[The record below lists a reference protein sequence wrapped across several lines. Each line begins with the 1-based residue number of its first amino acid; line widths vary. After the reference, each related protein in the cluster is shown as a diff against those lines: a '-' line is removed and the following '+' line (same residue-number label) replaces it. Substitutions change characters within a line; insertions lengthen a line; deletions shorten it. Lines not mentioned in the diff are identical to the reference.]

1 MPTALAA
8 PPPLQ
13 IGRRRF
19 VWGER
24 TYLMGII
31 NVTPDSFSGD
41 GLAGDLAAMV
51 AQAKRFAA
59 EGADILD
66 IGGESTRPG
75 HAPVSLEAE
84 LARVLPAVEA
94 VRGAVDL
101 PISVDTQK
109 AAVAR
114 AALAAGADC
123 LNDIWGLRGDP
134 AMAGVAAE
142 FGMPVIAMHN
152 QHGTE
157 YREIMADIAAGLRES
172 LAVAARAG
180 IALERVI
187 LDPGIGF
194 GKTWEQNLVVLNRLG
209 ELRALGR
216 PLLLGTSRKSFIGR
230 ILGTPEQDRLEGT
243 AASVALGIDRGAD
256 LVRVHDVGA
265 MARVA
270 RVADAIVR
278 R

>member
-1 MPTALAA
+1 M
-8 PPPLQ
+8 Q
-13 IGRRRF
+13 IGRRSF

-24 TYLMGII
+24 TYVMGII

-41 GLAGDLAAMV
+41 GLAGDLAAIG

-66 IGGESTRPG
+66 VGGESTRPG
-75 HAPVSLEAE
+75 HAPVSVAEE
-84 LARVLPAVEA
+84 LARVVPAVEA
-94 VRGAVDL
+94 VRAAVEL

-109 AAVAR
+109 AVVAR

-123 LNDIWGLRGDP
+123 LNDIWGLRADP
-134 AMAGVAAE
+134 EMAAVAAE
-142 FGMPVIAMHN
+142 FGVPVIAMHN
-152 QHGTE
+152 QPGTE
-157 YREIMADIAAGLRES
+157 YGEIMADIAVALRAS
-172 LAVAARAG
+172 LDLAARAG
-180 IALERVI
+180 IPPERVI

-194 GKTWEQNLVVLNRLG
+194 GKTWEQNLVVLRRLG

-216 PLLLGTSRKSFIGR
+216 PLLLGVSRKSFLGR
-230 ILGTPEQDRLEGT
+230 LLGTPERDRLEGT
-243 AASVALGIDRGAD
+243 AASIALGIERGAD

-265 MARVA
+265 MSRVA